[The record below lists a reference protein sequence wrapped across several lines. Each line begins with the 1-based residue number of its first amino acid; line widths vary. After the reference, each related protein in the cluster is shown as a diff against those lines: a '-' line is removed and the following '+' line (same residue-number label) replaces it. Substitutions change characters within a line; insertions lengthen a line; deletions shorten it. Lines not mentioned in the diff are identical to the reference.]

1 MDLNIQYSISD
12 TIKVNFS
19 SLYSIPNIANV
30 YRVKRF
36 GIGYDKYVK
45 PVMCD
50 KPTQT
55 GIQQGSFD
63 PVDK

>member
-1 MDLNIQYSISD
+1 M
-12 TIKVNFS
+12 
-19 SLYSIPNIANV
+19 PNIANT